1 MNLIGNAVKFTP
13 FSGKI
18 QVTARLLRSN
28 DDLTIKDPEFMTIMA
43 KNNGKNY
50 LEIQVKDTGIGIN

>member
-28 DDLTIKDPEFMTIMA
+28 DDLTIKDPIFMAIMA

-50 LEIQVKDTGIGIN
+50 LEMQV

>member
-1 MNLIGNAVKFTP
+1 MNLIANAVKFTP

-28 DDLTIKDPEFMTIMA
+28 DDLTIKDPTFMTIMA

-50 LEIQVKDTGIGIN
+50 LEMQV